1 MKKENYVSNKVEKDD
16 SFFTWLIFTA
26 MFFAVSS
33 ITFILI
39 S

>member
-1 MKKENYVSNKVEKDD
+1 MKKENYISNKVEKDD

-26 MFFAVSS
+26 MFCSVAS